1 MKRIELTIFSA
12 GGLQMLQK
20 CGIRP
25 DDEKYIPLYLEYTK
39 MLEQMYDRMTDEEK
53 RLFAMLSMQ
62 NKSNDEILRA
72 IQQNQQHLQHL
83 VEHTDRDQWYKAFG
97 SDVAANVLTTSAF
110 WLLGKLFAK
119 R

>member
-1 MKRIELTIFSA
+1 MSYSSA
-12 GGLQMLQK
+12 ADALMRRKL
-20 CGIRP
+20 
-25 DDEKYIPLYLEYTK
+25 
-39 MLEQMYDRMTDEEK
+39 LEQMYDRMTDKEK
-53 RLFAMLSMQ
+53 RIFAMMTMQ
-62 NKSNDEILRA
+62 NKNNGEILQA
-72 IQQNQQHLQHL
+72 IRQNQQHLEYL

>member
-1 MKRIELTIFSA
+1 MSSTNAIARRMLLERI
-12 GGLQMLQK
+12 
-20 CGIRP
+20 
-25 DDEKYIPLYLEYTK
+25 
-39 MLEQMYDRMTDEEK
+39 YDKMTDEEK
-53 RLFAMLSMQ
+53 HIFAMLSMQ

-72 IQQNQQHLQHL
+72 IQQNQQHLQNL
-83 VEHTDRDQWYKAFG
+83 VEHTDRDKWYVAFG

>member
-1 MKRIELTIFSA
+1 MDYAAAADALMRRKL
-12 GGLQMLQK
+12 
-20 CGIRP
+20 
-25 DDEKYIPLYLEYTK
+25 LE
-39 MLEQMYDRMTDEEK
+39 EMYDRMTDEEK
-53 RLFAMLSMQ
+53 RTFVMMTMQ
-62 NKSNDEILRA
+62 NKSNDEILQA
-72 IQQNQQHLQHL
+72 IRQNQQHLERL

>member
-1 MKRIELTIFSA
+1 MPSTDAIARRMLLERIYEKMT
-12 GGLQMLQK
+12 
-20 CGIRP
+20 
-25 DDEKYIPLYLEYTK
+25 DDEKRI
-39 MLEQMYDRMTDEEK
+39 
-53 RLFAMLSMQ
+53 FAIMAMQ
-62 NKSNDEILRA
+62 NKKNDEILRA

-83 VEHTDRDQWYKAFG
+83 VEHADRDKWYVAFG